1 MQRLVQFSTNKNV
14 KFTLVGKNGGDGFGD
29 LKQFR
34 GLQIKQSSVFAS
46 VIVPVMVKAED
57 TVTGK
62 SSVVWVNPRVNSC
75 TAVAPL
81 RYSFEKETDENSL
94 AEFKRMEAEVEAL
107 KPFKFDGFGGI
118 EIGFDILPTD
128 LDGKAKGVWAE
139 TVGKSST
146 CPVCDA
152 KPIEMS
158 KRFLKKFTT
167 YPRKRLRF
175 GFSNCHLQ
183 QRILHWLV
191 KGCEYRDFKRWSQ
204 SSKDGTDI
212 LAKNR
217 KLEYQVSFFVL
228 LLPLFLLF
236 FALLLTLINI
246 CSYGSPLLSKFSNA
260 VQIVQYCPNCPMLS
274 RLSFNFIARAMR
286 ATNIV
291 LVSY

>member
-14 KFTLVGKNGGDGFGD
+14 KFSLVGKNGGDGFGD

-57 TVTGK
+57 TVTEK

-217 KLEYQVSFFVL
+217 KLEYQVSFLLCFFLSVFL
-228 LLPLFLLF
+228 LLLNLCAHGCP
-236 FALLLTLINI
+236 N
-246 CSYGSPLLSKFSNA
+246 G
-260 VQIVQYCPNCPMLS
+260 PNCPMLS
-274 RLSFNFIARAMR
+274 KLSSAVQIVQCCPDCLFISLRER
-286 ATNIV
+286 CK
-291 LVSY
+291 L